1 MRDTRTYL
9 MDNGQPY
16 VIRPI
21 QAQDRER
28 IIALFDHLSPQ
39 SRYLRFAHAI
49 SKLPDDFLEDILELD
64 YQTEM
69 ALVAILQSA
78 STQDELIGMAR
89 YVTLPNSFICE
100 FSISVADQYASHGI
114 GTQLMLELIAYA
126 KVQGLQEMIGYVL
139 NSNPKMLS
147 LVDEIGFKI
156 YQLEGDPD
164 FKKVSLAL

>member
-21 QAQDRER
+21 QAQDREH

>member
-1 MRDTRTYL
+1 MRDTRTCL

-21 QAQDRER
+21 QAQDREH

>member
-21 QAQDRER
+21 QAQDREH

-49 SKLPDDFLEDILELD
+49 SKLPDAFLEDILELD